1 MTDLNALAR
10 KYRSGE
16 VTLEQLKSQYKL
28 STSDIEKIKQINAKI
43 DKELCVKD
51 NSQPLPGS
59 TEITLDDG
67 TKVLAAKIRTVNQPK
82 GGFVN
87 VYMAQ
92 DGKQYY
98 QYTDANGKQQKISTS
113 WNYLGATLDNFTSSI
128 GKMVDGH
135 PIDGLVQMFSGAED
149 PRCLS
154 IGEAPAAG
162 FAKGAGWISKLKD
175 VKSLGQLKDAV
186 KSLVQ
191 KIKPAQ
197 QMKPS
202 KSLPDGIDRNFY
214 WSINGKKG
222 EKIISE
228 AFRFGNAAERH
239 YSILN
244 ADNTAKVVSHLSK
257 QLNKTI
263 DPKELKLVSLA
274 KNNKYDFKISYF
286 DKASGQSY
294 VFLQD
299 GTPEMILSYQYSMT
313 GAING
318 TKVDALWRGGNI
330 GWEKGTYFS
339 PTKLVYDGT
348 IR

>member
-1 MTDLNALAR
+1 MADLNALAR

-16 VTLEQLKSQYKL
+16 VTLEQLKLQYKL

-128 GKMVDGH
+128 GKMADGH

-162 FAKGAGWISKLKD
+162 FAKGTGWLSKLKD
-175 VKSLGQLKDAV
+175 VKSWSQLKNTAMNLISPNKNKNLIKQIDEVLIKDGHTVHYNHSTYSKEVQDFVYGGHSCVEEGILNGSVIYKSGNDYVV
-186 KSLVQ
+186 KTYE
-191 KIKPAQ
+191 
-197 QMKPS
+197 
-202 KSLPDGIDRNFY
+202 DGLHIFKKFNAK
-214 WSINGKKG
+214 GKL
-222 EKIISE
+222 I
-228 AFRFGNAAERH
+228 AER
-239 YSILN
+239 
-244 ADNTAKVVSHLSK
+244 
-257 QLNKTI
+257 
-263 DPKELKLVSLA
+263 
-274 KNNKYDFKISYF
+274 
-286 DKASGQSY
+286 
-294 VFLQD
+294 
-299 GTPEMILSYQYSMT
+299 QYPRL
-313 GAING
+313 
-318 TKVDALWRGGNI
+318 DR
-330 GWEKGTYFS
+330 
-339 PTKLVYDGT
+339 
-348 IR
+348 